1 MERNALIIKKNGKSG
16 DFCRPIFSSGPGKLG
31 PMRMCFLLILIPCQ
45 KSQCARRTVIVRMG
59 EKYARVANVCQA
71 VEVTLIARRR
81 KIAKMAPV
89 STFANL
95 PTPVG
100 PMPCARAPSTGRSVL
115 ALQIIL
121 ETQRLNAFLTKIIVK
136 LIPVEKMQYAR

>member
-1 MERNALIIKKNGKSG
+1 
-16 DFCRPIFSSGPGKLG
+16 
-31 PMRMCFLLILIPCQ
+31 MRMCFLLILIPCQ

-59 EKYARVANVCQA
+59 EKYARVANACQA

-121 ETQRLNAFLTKIIVK
+121 ETQRLNAFLMVQLCVRQRVTAKVSA
-136 LIPVEKMQYAR
+136 LFWR